1 MDRASIEKVIEQTIE
16 GTDLFVVDIAI
27 SPFLDIEVTMDSD
40 TRVSIEQCIGIT
52 KAIEAAFDRE
62 TEDYSLTVGS
72 GGVGSPI
79 KLARQFEK
87 ILNRDIQIVLK
98 SGAKVV
104 GELTAYDKN
113 FITITYTTKE
123 AVEGK
128 KRKVDVEKTEK
139 YNFLEIKT
147 VCEALFV

>member
-1 MDRASIEKVIEQTIE
+1 MDRASIEKVIEQVID
-16 GTDLFVVDIAI
+16 GTDLFVVDIVI
-27 SPFLDIEVTMDSD
+27 SPFLDIEVVMDSD
-40 TRVSIEQCIGIT
+40 TRVSIEQCITIT

-62 TEDYSLTVGS
+62 QEDYSLTVGS
-72 GGVGSPI
+72 AGVGSPI
-79 KLARQFEK
+79 KLSRQFDK
-87 ILNRDIQIVLK
+87 ILNRDVQVVLR

-104 GELTAYDKN
+104 GELMAHDDSA
-113 FITITYTTKE
+113 ITIRYMTKE
-123 AVEGK
+123 LVEGK

>member
-1 MDRASIEKVIEQTIE
+1 MDRASIEKVIEQVID
-16 GTDLFVVDIAI
+16 GTDLFVVDIVI
-27 SPFLDIEVTMDSD
+27 SPFLDIEVVMDSD
-40 TRVSIEQCIGIT
+40 TRVSIEQCITIT

-62 TEDYSLTVGS
+62 QEDYSLTVGS
-72 GGVGSPI
+72 AGVGSPI
-79 KLARQFEK
+79 KLSRQFEK
-87 ILNRDIQIVLK
+87 ILNRDVQVVLR

-104 GELTAYDKN
+104 GELMAHDDSAV
-113 FITITYTTKE
+113 TIRYMTKE
-123 AVEGK
+123 LVEGK

>member
-1 MDRASIEKVIEQTIE
+1 MDRASIEKVIEQVID
-16 GTDLFVVDIAI
+16 GTDLFVVDIVI
-27 SPFLDIEVTMDSD
+27 SPFLDIEVVMDSD
-40 TRVSIEQCIGIT
+40 TRVSIEQCITIT

-62 TEDYSLTVGS
+62 QEDYSLTVGS
-72 GGVGSPI
+72 AGVGSPI
-79 KLARQFEK
+79 KLSRQFDK
-87 ILNRDIQIVLK
+87 ILNRDVQVVLR

-104 GELTAYDKN
+104 GELMAHDDSAV
-113 FITITYTTKE
+113 TIRYMTKE
-123 AVEGK
+123 LVEGK